1 MICVHADGCEISSHS
16 ELDIGELID
25 IPCPCHEYVW
35 MLPDVGNQR
44 ARINCG
50 GSYASGP
57 ELMDTDFS
65 QCITVT
71 DSITSSLCQV
81 AMVISSFTVP
91 SPSLMVYIHAKLF
104 SPCRVLMSILLS

>member
-1 MICVHADGCEISSHS
+1 MIVKINDLGIHADGCEISSHS

-35 MLPDVGNQR
+35 MLPDIGNQR

-71 DSITSSLCQV
+71 DSTTSSLCQV
-81 AMVISSFTVP
+81 AMVIILIYSSLTQFDG
-91 SPSLMVYIHAKLF
+91 LYACKI
-104 SPCRVLMSILLS
+104 I